1 MTFSIVS
8 PRIIEIVEIVD
19 SHFDENFAS
28 IK

>member
-1 MTFSIVS
+1 MMFSIVS